1 MIGLEVHAHML
12 AQQLDGAWTM
22 PIPGPALWALAVA
35 VVLAGGLTSLIDVR
49 ARWVVLA
56 FVAQI
61 AFFLVF
67 PFWMQGHGIDTTTVP
82 AFGWALGWLFGYAAV
97 GTAARTIGARQRA
110 FAQSAL
116 GKYLPADVA
125 AQIMRDPDQLSLHGE
140 RRNIYCV
147 FTDLEGFTKLSHAVT
162 PETVARLLN
171 EYLDRLSDIVLE
183 HGGTIDK
190 FVGDAIVAFW
200 GAPLSRPDDGERAA
214 AAAVAMSRA
223 GETFRTD
230 MAEGVPPIGMT
241 RVGLHVGDAIVGNFG
256 GEDRIQYT
264 ALGDSMNT
272 ASRLESANKNLKTGI
287 LISAEA
293 AATAGR
299 DDLVP
304 MGRVTL
310 RGRAR
315 PVDVFTPR
323 PDLTPAQRARIA
335 DLVAAH
341 AAGEKSAFVT
351 CATAV
356 RGEFGHDPAILFLL
370 ERLNETERGESY
382 VLS

>member
-1 MIGLEVHAHML
+1 
-12 AQQLDGAWTM
+12 
-22 PIPGPALWALAVA
+22 
-35 VVLAGGLTSLIDVR
+35 
-49 ARWVVLA
+49 
-56 FVAQI
+56 
-61 AFFLVF
+61 
-67 PFWMQGHGIDTTTVP
+67 
-82 AFGWALGWLFGYAAV
+82 
-97 GTAARTIGARQRA
+97 
-110 FAQSAL
+110 
-116 GKYLPADVA
+116 
-125 AQIMRDPDQLSLHGE
+125 
-140 RRNIYCV
+140 
-147 FTDLEGFTKLSHAVT
+147 
-162 PETVARLLN
+162 
-171 EYLDRLSDIVLE
+171 
-183 HGGTIDK
+183 
-190 FVGDAIVAFW
+190 
-200 GAPLSRPDDGERAA
+200 
-214 AAAVAMSRA
+214 
-223 GETFRTD
+223 
-230 MAEGVPPIGMT
+230 MT

-272 ASRLESANKNLKTGI
+272 ASRLESANKSLKTGI

-293 AATAGR
+293 AASAGR

-315 PVDVFTPR
+315 PVDVLTPR

-341 AAGEKSAFVT
+341 AAGAKSAFVT

-356 RGEFGHDPAILFLL
+356 RDEFANDPALMFLL